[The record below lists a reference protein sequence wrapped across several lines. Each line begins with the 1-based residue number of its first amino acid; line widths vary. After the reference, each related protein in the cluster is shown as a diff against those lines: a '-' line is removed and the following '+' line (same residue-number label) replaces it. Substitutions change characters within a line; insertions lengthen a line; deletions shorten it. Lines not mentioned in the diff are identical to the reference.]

1 MTWPFKSGELFPGL
15 GLVAGVGVR
24 EKYVQFLS
32 LLTGLS
38 NYDASCAFT
47 HSVPKGLLALLCS
60 PGTLGGIAQGTVPSQ
75 LDLCTTVRHD

>member
-1 MTWPFKSGELFPGL
+1 MTWPFKSGELFLGL

-38 NYDASCAFT
+38 NYDVICVFT
-47 HSVPKGLLALLCS
+47 HSVPKGILVLLCS
-60 PGTLGGIAQGTVPSQ
+60 PGTLEGIAHGTVPSQ